1 MNCKEG
7 NVEYNLVSVMMSIST
22 FPSASGDQTCF
33 TLSLYLNFL
42 LLTFFILKFERISV
56 SKFLKLE
63 GLLMLS
69 LLLSLSL
76 LLLLF
81 SLILN
86 LSFSSSVIFLVSQI
100 SYGKQNCLKNQEDYQ
115 QIYAYY
121 HSSNSVHLS
130 INILC

>member
-22 FPSASGDQTCF
+22 FPSASSDQTCF

-56 SKFLKLE
+56 SNFLKLE

-86 LSFSSSVIFLVSQI
+86 LSFSSSMMFLVSQI

-121 HSSNSVHLS
+121 HYSNSVHLS
-130 INILC
+130 ISILC

>member
-1 MNCKEG
+1 MNCKDG
-7 NVEYNLVSVMMSIST
+7 NVEYNLVSLMMSIST
-22 FPSASGDQTCF
+22 FPSASSDQTCL

-56 SKFLKLE
+56 SNFLKLG

-69 LLLSLSL
+69 LQLSLSL

-86 LSFSSSVIFLVSQI
+86 LSFSSSMIFLVSQI

-115 QIYAYY
+115 QINAYY
-121 HSSNSVHLS
+121 HYSNSVFLS
-130 INILC
+130 MSIPC